1 MGHET
6 DGFFSPH
13 RTLLSDKWDSDIYDV
28 QDVSLHIM
36 SHIVECAYTGSV
48 YITKENVA
56 ELLVAADRFL
66 MSYLVN
72 GCCHFLESQLDP
84 EGAIDIFTL
93 TQNFQSCS
101 KLHTKA
107 KLYIL
112 KHFEDVLRLS
122 KEFLEL
128 SPEHLV
134 EFFGRDE
141 LSVKQEEMV
150 FEAILCW
157 IHLAPEERKRHMAT
171 LLPKV
176 RLGLVATDYFTEKIK
191 INPLVMEN
199 ESCTSFVSNATEA
212 LLGCSI
218 PEPSTLV
225 LRKQLTRP
233 RFPPAIL
240 LAIGGWS
247 GSSPTS
253 GIESFDIRVNR
264 WEDVNQEN
272 GRPRAYHGT
281 VVLDGSIYC
290 IGGFDSISYFN
301 SVWKFNPITQI
312 WHEVANMFEQR
323 CYVSVAVLDGLIY
336 AIGGHDGHTRLNTA
350 ERFDPPRNQWT
361 RIASMVEFRSDAS
374 ATTLHGKVYICGGF
388 SGDLCLLTAE
398 SYNPQTNQWSLIAPM
413 MNPRSGLGVI
423 AYGDL
428 IYAVGGFDGN
438 THLRTVE
445 AYNPRTNRWRD
456 VEAMI
461 HQRSNFG
468 IEVLDV
474 RMFVVGGFNGSST
487 YRSVECYDK
496 QTSRWNE
503 MRDMVTRRSA
513 LSLCVL
519 SGLPEVTQYAADRD

>member
-1 MGHET
+1 MM
-6 DGFFSPH
+6 
-13 RTLLSDKWDSDIYDV
+13 LLSDKWDSDIYDV
-28 QDVSLHIM
+28 KDVSPDIM

-48 YITKENVA
+48 CITKENVA

-72 GCCHFLESQLDP
+72 GCCHFLESQLAP
-84 EGAIDIFTL
+84 ESSIDIFTL

-107 KLYIL
+107 KFYIL

-122 KEFLEL
+122 KKFLEL
-128 SPEHLV
+128 SPAHLV
-134 EFFGRDE
+134 EFLGRDE
-141 LSVKQEEMV
+141 LSVKHEEMV

-157 IHLAPEERKRHMAT
+157 IYHAPEERKMYMAT

-176 RLGLVATDYFTEKIK
+176 RLGLMAADYFTEKIK
-191 INPLVMEN
+191 LNPLVMEN

-212 LLGCSI
+212 LFDCSI
-218 PEPSTLV
+218 REPSTLI

-253 GIESFDIRVNR
+253 EMGCFDIQVNR
-264 WEDVNQEN
+264 WEDVNQVN
-272 GRPRAYHGT
+272 GRPIAYHGS

-301 SVWKFNPITQI
+301 TVWKFNPLTQI

-336 AIGGHDGHTRLNTA
+336 AIGGHNGQTRLNTA

-361 RIASMVEFRSDAS
+361 RIASMAELRSDAS

-388 SGDLCLLTAE
+388 SGQLCLLTAE
-398 SYNPQTNQWSLIAPM
+398 SYSPQTNQWSLIAPM
-413 MNPRSGLGVI
+413 MNARSGLGII

-428 IYAVGGFDGN
+428 VYAVGGFDGN
-438 THLRTVE
+438 NRLRTVE
-445 AYNPRTNRWRD
+445 AYNPRTNHWRD
-456 VEAMI
+456 VDPMI

-468 IEVLDV
+468 IEVLDDQ
-474 RMFVVGGFNGSST
+474 MFVVGGFDGSST
-487 YRSVECYDK
+487 CRNVECYDK
-496 QTSRWNE
+496 ETSRWNE
-503 MRDMVTRRSA
+503 MRNMLTRRSA